1 MSTGRGRSGW
11 STLAGQVVLLIA
23 IVLVPPA
30 DHWPTPDWLLVVAS
44 VLTLGGMVVVV
55 MGSLRL
61 GRSLAASPAARTHAP
76 LQTDG
81 LYRWVRHPVYSG
93 LLALVV
99 GVAIR
104 SGNMLAAMLAVV
116 IVIFFNRRAA
126 REEAQLRERSP
137 AYDAYA
143 SVTPRFFPNPMNGRA
158 RRDPTR

>member
-1 MSTGRGRSGW
+1 M
-11 STLAGQVVLLIA
+11 LAVQVVLLIA

-30 DHWPTPDWLLVVAS
+30 DHWPTPGWLLVVAS

-61 GRSLAASPAARTHAP
+61 GRALAAGPAARAHAP

-81 LYRWVRHPVYSG
+81 LYRWVRHPGYSG
-93 LLALVV
+93 LIALVI

-104 SGNMLAAMLAVV
+104 SGNVLAAMLAVM
-116 IVIFFNRRAA
+116 IVIFFDRKAA
-126 REEAQLRERSP
+126 WEEAQLRERSP

-143 SVTPRFFPNPMNGRA
+143 AVTPRFLPRPGSS
-158 RRDPTR
+158 RRRR